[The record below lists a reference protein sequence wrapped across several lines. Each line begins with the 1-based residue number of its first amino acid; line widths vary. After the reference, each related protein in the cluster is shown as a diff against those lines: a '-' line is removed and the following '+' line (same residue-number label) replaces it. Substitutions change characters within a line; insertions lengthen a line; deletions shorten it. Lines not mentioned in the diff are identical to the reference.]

1 MPLTVISRLL
11 NTAGFSWL
19 TTANGLVPAAFLEKA
34 LVGHMR
40 GFIMPSFMH
49 SFKLAHERKIA
60 SRPLL
65 GLLAVV
71 ILISLSMSLWMNVRL
86 GYEHGA
92 LQLSNQWFPSQSP
105 VDRINAMRNPSST
118 ADWLNWF
125 WLSFGGLLT
134 YGLMWARTRFAGFPL
149 HPIGYVMCLSYPM
162 YMFWFSIFLGWLCKG
177 LIMRFGGI
185 DTYRKATPAFLGL
198 VLGDVSMMLF
208 WLAIDGWQGRTGH
221 QLMPG

>member
-1 MPLTVISRLL
+1 
-11 NTAGFSWL
+11 
-19 TTANGLVPAAFLEKA
+19 
-34 LVGHMR
+34 MR

-49 SFKLAHERKIA
+49 SFKLAHDRKIA
-60 SRPLL
+60 ARPLL
-65 GLLAVV
+65 ALLAVV

-105 VDRINAMRNPSST
+105 VDRIMQCVTPPPQPSGST
-118 ADWLNWF
+118 GSG
-125 WLSFGGLLT
+125 LSFGAVLT

-185 DTYRKATPAFLGL
+185 DTYRKVTPAFLGL

-208 WLAIDGWQGRTGH
+208 WLAVRRLAGPHWTSTHARIVYPPQ
-221 QLMPG
+221 